1 MIPVTPSLELDERD
15 IEERFVRA
23 AGPGG
28 QNVNK
33 VSTAVEL
40 RFSVNG
46 YSALPEDVRARLAT
60 LAGRRLTL
68 DGVIVLQVQSH
79 RTQERNRAEAIQRL
93 VELVRQA
100 THKPKPRH
108 KTRVP
113 KAERQRRVDHKVRR
127 GNIKAHRGKVR
138 DHGD

>member
-1 MIPVTPSLELDERD
+1 MIPVTPTLALDERD

-40 RFSVNG
+40 RFSLNG
-46 YSALPEDVRARLAT
+46 YSAIPEDVRARLAA
-60 LAGRRLTL
+60 LAGRRLTQ

-79 RTQERNRAEAIQRL
+79 RTQERNRAEAMERL
-93 VELVRQA
+93 VDLVRQA

-108 KTRVP
+108 KTKVP
-113 KAERQRRVDHKVRR
+113 KAERQRRLDHKVRR
-127 GNIKAHRGKVR
+127 GNIKAHRARVR
-138 DHGD
+138 DHD

>member
-1 MIPVTPSLELDERD
+1 MIPVTATLALDERD

-40 RFSVNG
+40 RFELDG
-46 YSALPEDVRARLAT
+46 YSDLPPDVKARLAG

-68 DGVIVLQVQSH
+68 DRVIVIRADGH
-79 RTQERNRAEAIQRL
+79 RTQERNRAEALERL
-93 VELVRQA
+93 VDLVERA
-100 THKPKPRH
+100 SHRPKPRH

-113 KAERQRRVDHKVRR
+113 CAEKQKRLERKARR
-127 GNIKAHRGKVR
+127 GDIKAGRARPRHE
-138 DHGD
+138 D